1 MWQPHDLGYSRAVVF
16 QHNVMELCTGV
27 KGRALQRLMQDE
39 SDADLFVYLDP
50 DVYVYNDLAAAD
62 GYLGD
67 SSIGLVPH
75 ILTVETTDIGVQ
87 MTEMSVTEHG
97 IYNLGHLFV
106 RPDEHGRALA
116 RWWADRLDKYCFAD
130 NTFGLFTDQRCM
142 DLVPDTFEGV
152 KILQVPHLDVAS
164 RYFCARV
171 DNKNK

>member
-1 MWQPHDLGYSRAVVF
+1 
-16 QHNVMELCTGV
+16 
-27 KGRALQRLMQDE
+27 MQDE

-106 RPDEHGRALA
+106 RPDENGRALA
-116 RWWADRLDKYCFAD
+116 RWWADRLDKYCFRSEEH
-130 NTFGLFTDQRCM
+130 TS
-142 DLVPDTFEGV
+142 E
-152 KILQVPHLDVAS
+152 LQSLMRISYAVCCLKKK
-164 RYFCARV
+164 
-171 DNKNK
+171 KNKTQATSY